1 MLDISKRTYKNWDFF
16 MRDKSSHE
24 HKLVPE
30 SDNPGDKIG
39 IPNIA

>member
-1 MLDISKRTYKNWDFF
+1 

-39 IPNIA
+39 IPNIAWINTLSKTLICQPY